1 MKKLFTVIFMAAVCC
16 GAFAQESSELLDK
29 WSNKIE
35 KKDADG
41 ISSFGMVNFFYNF
54 DLANVEGQSKH
65 GWGFEVATG
74 FLGFEPWKGGHLAL
88 GLIDFSLDFS
98 YARPGY
104 IYSENLEGTE
114 ILPGFVTEEI
124 LKDANCRWN
133 HFAFSFPL
141 AYVQDLGTSKWQVAL
156 MASPGIGWN
165 TYNNKYER
173 HGVIYNDNRNI
184 KKNAYFHLNVAAYV
198 WYDHVGIGVRY
209 VFPQR
214 FQGPGYIS
222 AGISL
227 SM

>member
-1 MKKLFTVIFMAAVCC
+1 MVTACF
-16 GAFAQESSELLDK
+16 GAFAQESNILEE
-29 WSNKIE
+29 WSDKIE
-35 KKDADG
+35 KKDVDG
-41 ISSFGMVNFFYNF
+41 ISSFGMANFFYNF

-65 GWGFEVATG
+65 GWGFELSTC
-74 FLGFEPWKGGHLAL
+74 FLGFEPWKGGQLAL
-88 GLIDFSLDFS
+88 GLLDFSLDFS
-98 YARPGY
+98 YAHPGY

-114 ILPGFVTEEI
+114 IRPAFITDEI

-141 AYVQDLGTSKWQVAL
+141 AYIQDLGKSKWQVAL

-165 TYNNKYER
+165 SYNNKYER

-184 KKNAYFHLNVAAYV
+184 KRNAYFHLNVAAYV

>member
-1 MKKLFTVIFMAAVCC
+1 MAAVCC
-16 GAFAQESSELLDK
+16 GAFAQESDLLNNWSEKLEKSDK
-29 WSNKIE
+29 
-35 KKDADG
+35 DG
-41 ISSFGMVNFFYNF
+41 ISTFGMANFFYNF

-65 GWGFEVATG
+65 GWGFELSTC
-74 FLGFEPWKGGHLAL
+74 FIGFEPWKGGQLAL
-88 GLIDFSLDFS
+88 GLLDFSLDFS
-98 YARPGY
+98 YAHPGY

-114 ILPGFVTEEI
+114 IHPAFITDEI

-141 AYVQDLGTSKWQVAL
+141 AYIQDLGTSKWQVAL

-165 TYNNKYER
+165 TYCNKYER
-173 HGVIYNDNRNI
+173 HGVIYKDNRNL
-184 KKNAYFHLNVAAYV
+184 KRNAYFHMNVGAYV

-209 VFPQR
+209 MFPQG